1 MIVPPVRIVPV
12 VQPPPDFLT
21 AAFQVTLLP
30 AASSTASHFTGY
42 TAINKN
48 ADYIDFNAVFW
59 FLGFDD
65 DPKTMN
71 ALGGKI
77 SRYAHSSQ
85 DSDGVWN

>member
-1 MIVPPVRIVPV
+1 MIVPSVGIVPV
-12 VQPPPDFLT
+12 VQPIPDLLT

-42 TAINKN
+42 AVADKN
-48 ADYIDFNAVFW
+48 ADYTDFNAVFW
-59 FLGFDD
+59 FLGFID

-71 ALGGKI
+71 ALSGKI